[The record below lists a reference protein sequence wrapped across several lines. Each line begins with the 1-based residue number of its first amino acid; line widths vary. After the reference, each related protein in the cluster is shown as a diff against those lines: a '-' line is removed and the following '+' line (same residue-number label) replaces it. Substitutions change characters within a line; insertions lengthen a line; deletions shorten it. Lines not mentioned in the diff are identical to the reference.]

1 MFTGCLWPWREG
13 LETQKKIQKSKKHFK
28 DILIWF
34 CIFQRARNASI
45 GKATIFYFVKFF
57 RVALMSTIIK

>member
-1 MFTGCLWPWREG
+1 MA
-13 LETQKKIQKSKKHFK
+13 LERRLGNSEKIQKSKKHFK

-34 CIFQRARNASI
+34 CIFQGARNASI

-57 RVALMSTIIK
+57 RVALMSTFIK